1 MIVMVIDNGSEKLRG
16 ELTKWLMEVKPGVL
30 VGNVSAMVRGKLWKK
45 VNDDSNHHGAVMLY
59 SMNTEQGF
67 EICMCGEPKR
77 QIIDFDGVQ
86 LIEVRKDLSEST

>member
-30 VGNVSAMVRGKLWKK
+30 VGNVSAMVRGKLWK
-45 VNDDSNHHGAVMLY
+45 VNDDSNHRGAVMLY

>member
-1 MIVMVIDNGSEKLRG
+1 
-16 ELTKWLMEVKPGVL
+16 
-30 VGNVSAMVRGKLWKK
+30 
-45 VNDDSNHHGAVMLY
+45 MLY